1 MRISAH
7 FLCTVLT
14 LPLCILIMITSP
26 STAQSRLERVKQQ
39 VMPSLREELAA
50 KGMRIGE
57 QVFLRAFKAER
68 ELEVWVRPQGQTSF
82 QHYATYHIAGVSGG
96 LGPKLKEGDGQMPEG
111 FYHIHRRALNP
122 QSRYHLSFN
131 IGYPNAYDRYHKRTG
146 SFIMV
151 HGSNLSIGCYAMTD
165 PVIEKIYLLV
175 EAALKAGQ
183 PSIAFHTYPFRMEDG
198 WEKRAQSSPWYSF
211 WQELA
216 PAYQYFQTH
225 HSPAPVKHTKGRYSS
240 AF

>member
-1 MRISAH
+1 
-7 FLCTVLT
+7 
-14 LPLCILIMITSP
+14 
-26 STAQSRLERVKQQ
+26 
-39 VMPSLREELAA
+39 
-50 KGMRIGE
+50 
-57 QVFLRAFKAER
+57 
-68 ELEVWVRPQGQTSF
+68 
-82 QHYATYHIAGVSGG
+82 
-96 LGPKLKEGDGQMPEG
+96 
-111 FYHIHRRALNP
+111 
-122 QSRYHLSFN
+122 
-131 IGYPNAYDRYHKRTG
+131 
-146 SFIMV
+146 
-151 HGSNLSIGCYAMTD
+151 MTD